1 MLQEL
6 FEGCLEID
14 PTQQTA
20 EALSRADN
28 PLPTCK
34 GVLLF
39 ADASDRSVCF
49 LIAANLRRTARH
61 RLFPPEAATLSKR
74 ADIAPLV
81 RRIYYQCCYND
92 FASTLKYYRI
102 CRLLY
107 PDSWDTLITF
117 PKLRFVRID
126 LSARWPN
133 FSVAEKALIAGRQ
146 KTFGPFGT
154 RKSANAYIMALRTA
168 FGLCHRPDL
177 IDSPAKAATCP
188 YLQMHTCPAP
198 CVGNIS
204 RQDYFSQIDNAVSAA
219 GGQSAQYANRI
230 RDGMMH
236 HAAQKQFEAAA
247 ALKKR
252 LAALDLLKKGQYRWT
267 RDISKLAILHI
278 DRWAR
283 ISPPGK
289 KRKSQSYAAYLIKE
303 GQILDC
309 GAFLLDDL
317 AGVYRTLGDHLE
329 EPTGQIA
336 TEELAETLAIAASFL
351 YRSNPPGIW
360 IDCSADETPRPLP
373 PQQHIL
379 DAIAQRFPP
388 SPGTTKQQ
396 PKKNVDM

>member
-20 EALSRADN
+20 EVLSHADK

-34 GVLLF
+34 GVVLF
-39 ADASDRSVCF
+39 ADASDKSVCF
-49 LIAANLRRTARH
+49 LIAANIRRTARH
-61 RLFPPEAATLSKR
+61 RLFPPEAAALSKR
-74 ADIAPLV
+74 ADISPLV

-117 PKLRFVRID
+117 GKLWFVRID
-126 LSARWPN
+126 LSVQWPN
-133 FSVAEKALIAGRQ
+133 FSASEKPLIAERQ
-146 KTFGPFGT
+146 ETFGPFGT
-154 RKSANAYIMALRTA
+154 RKSANAYITALRTA

-177 IDSPAKAATCP
+177 IDSPARAATCP

-198 CVGNIS
+198 CVGKIS
-204 RQDYFSQIDNAVSAA
+204 REDYFLQIDKAVSAA
-219 GGQSAQYANRI
+219 GGQRDQYANRI
-230 RDGMMH
+230 RDEMMQ
-236 HAAQKQFEAAA
+236 HAGQKEFEAAA
-247 ALKKR
+247 AGKKR
-252 LAALDLLKKGQYRWT
+252 LAALDLLKRGEYRWT

-289 KRKSQSYAAYLIKE
+289 KQKRQSYAAYLVKG

-309 GAFLLDDL
+309 GAFLLDEF
-317 AGVYRTLGDHLE
+317 AGVYRTLDEHLE
-329 EPTGQIA
+329 EPTGGIA
-336 TEELAETLAIAASFL
+336 AEKLQETLAIAASFL
-351 YRSNPPGIW
+351 YRKNAGGIW
-360 IDCSADETPRPLP
+360 IDCSAGETPRRLP
-373 PQQHIL
+373 PHQHIL

-388 SPGTTKQQ
+388 SSQTKKKQQ
-396 PKKNVDM
+396 KKNVDT

>member
-20 EALSRADN
+20 EVLSHADK

-34 GVLLF
+34 GVVLF

-49 LIAANLRRTARH
+49 LVAANIRRTARH
-61 RLFPPEAATLSKR
+61 RLFPPEAAGLSKR
-74 ADIAPLV
+74 ADISPFV

-92 FASTLKYYRI
+92 FASTLKYYHI

-126 LSARWPN
+126 LSAQWPN
-133 FSVAEKALIAGRQ
+133 FSVTEKPVIESRQ
-146 KTFGPFGT
+146 RIFGPFGT
-154 RKSANAYIMALRTA
+154 RKSANAYITALRTA

-177 IDSPAKAATCP
+177 IDSPARAATCP

-204 RQDYFSQIDNAVSAA
+204 RSDYFSQIDNAVSAA
-219 GGQSAQYANRI
+219 GGRSAQYADRI
-230 RDGMMH
+230 RDEMMR

-309 GAFLLDDL
+309 GAFLLDDFT
-317 AGVYRTLGDHLE
+317 GVYRTLHDHLE

-336 TEELAETLAIAASFL
+336 AEELGETLAITASFL
-351 YRSNPPGIW
+351 YRSNAGGIW
-360 IDCSADETPRPLP
+360 IDCSADETPPRLP

-388 SPGTTKQQ
+388 SLRTTKQQ
-396 PKKNVDM
+396 PKKDVDM

>member
-6 FEGCLEID
+6 FQGCLEID
-14 PTQQTA
+14 PTRQTA
-20 EALSRADN
+20 EVLSHADK

-34 GVLLF
+34 GVLFF

-61 RLFPPEAATLSKR
+61 RLFPPEAATLGKR

-81 RRIYYQCCYND
+81 RRIYFQCCYND

-117 PKLRFVRID
+117 PKVWFVRIN
-126 LSARWPN
+126 LSAQWPN
-133 FSVAEKALIAGRQ
+133 FSATEKTLIADRQ

-154 RKSANAYIMALRTA
+154 RKSANAYITALRTA
-168 FGLCHRPDL
+168 FGLCRKPDL
-177 IDSPAKAATCP
+177 IDSPAKAAACP

-198 CVGNIS
+198 CVGTIS
-204 RQDYFSQIDNAVSAA
+204 GQDYSLQMDKAVSAA
-219 GGQSAQYANRI
+219 GGHSAQYADRI
-230 RDGMMH
+230 RDEMMR

-247 ALKKR
+247 AVKKR

-289 KRKSQSYAAYLIKE
+289 KRKSQSYAASLIKG
-303 GQILDC
+303 GQIIDC
-309 GAFLLDDL
+309 GTSLLDDL
-317 AGVYRTLGDHLE
+317 AGVYRTLHDHLE
-329 EPTGQIA
+329 APTGQIA
-336 TEELAETLAIAASFL
+336 AEKLYETMAITASFL
-351 YRSNPPGIW
+351 YRSKPPGIW
-360 IDCSADETPRPLP
+360 INCSADDDTQHLPGRDEIMAAIHQRWTPDKSR
-373 PQQHIL
+373 
-379 DAIAQRFPP
+379 
-388 SPGTTKQQ
+388 
-396 PKKNVDM
+396 NC

>member
-1 MLQEL
+1 
-6 FEGCLEID
+6 ID

-20 EALSRADN
+20 EVLGHADK

-34 GVLLF
+34 GVVLF

-49 LIAANLRRTARH
+49 LIAANIRRTARC

-74 ADIAPLV
+74 ADISPLV

-92 FASTLKYYRI
+92 FASTLRYYRI

-107 PDSWDTLITF
+107 PDSWHKLITF

-126 LSARWPN
+126 LSAQWPN
-133 FSVAEKALIAGRQ
+133 FSAAEKPLIGDCQ

-154 RKSANAYIMALRTA
+154 RKSANAYITALQTA
-168 FGLCHRPDL
+168 FGLCRRPDL

-198 CVGNIS
+198 CVGDIS
-204 RQDYFSQIDNAVSAA
+204 RQDYFSQIDKAVSAA
-219 GGQSAQYANRI
+219 GGQIAQYAARI
-230 RDGMMH
+230 RDEMMQ

-252 LAALDLLKKGQYRWT
+252 LAALDLLKRGEYRWT

-289 KRKSQSYAAYLIKE
+289 KRKKQSYAAYLIKD

-317 AGVYRTLGDHLE
+317 ADVYRTLHDHLE
-329 EPTGQIA
+329 RPTAQIDPEKL
-336 TEELAETLAIAASFL
+336 TETLAIAASFI
-351 YRSNPPGIW
+351 YRSSPPGIW
-360 IDCSADETPRPLP
+360 IDCSADETPAPLP

-379 DAIAQRFPP
+379 DAIAKRFPP
-388 SPGTTKQQ
+388 SPRAKKQQ
-396 PKKNVDM
+396 PKKDVDT

>member
-20 EALSRADN
+20 EVLSHADK

-34 GVLLF
+34 GVVLF

-117 PKLRFVRID
+117 PKLWFVRIN
-126 LSARWPN
+126 LSAQWPN
-133 FSVAEKALIAGRQ
+133 FSPTENPLIAHRQ

-154 RKSANAYIMALRTA
+154 RKSANAYITALRTA

-204 RQDYFSQIDNAVSAA
+204 RQDYFLQIDKAASAA
-219 GGQSAQYANRI
+219 SGHGAQYADRI
-230 RDGMMH
+230 RDEMMR

-252 LAALDLLKKGQYRWT
+252 LDALDLLKKGQYRWT

-289 KRKSQSYAAYLIKE
+289 KRKSLSYAAYLVKE

-309 GAFLLDDL
+309 GTFLLDDFT
-317 AGVYRTLGDHLE
+317 GVYRTLHDHLE

-336 TEELAETLAIAASFL
+336 AEKLHETMAITASFL

-360 IDCSADETPRPLP
+360 INCSADEATQPLP
-373 PQQHIL
+373 PQQNIL
-379 DAIAQRFPP
+379 DAIAEKFPP
-388 SPGTTKQQ
+388 SPRTTKKQQ
-396 PKKNVDM
+396 KKDVDT